1 MADHIPDFDDM
12 FPGYFNAGHFEDGER
27 TVTLRTIVR
36 EELAVIGKSGKPT
49 GDTQDKWVMVFADSP
64 NRMVLNET
72 NASLIRAM
80 FGRKTS
86 AWIGKRITLHSEPN
100 CGFGKPGVRVCGSP
114 DIDSDV
120 SARPGLMPK
129 PSRVYTLRRTQPPA
143 AEPKPAQVDP
153 SAALSSFH
161 AGAKGQHGLDPQ
173 TIDAWLKSIGQKP
186 ASKQS
191 VADLRAI
198 FADLGK
204 CKAWA
209 AEQGND
215 SADDGG
221 EYVE

>member
-12 FPGYFNAGHFEDGER
+12 FPGYFNAGHFADGER

-129 PSRVYTLRRTQPPA
+129 PSRVYTLRRTEPA
-143 AEPKPAQVDP
+143 ASPKPPEVDP
-153 SAALSSFH
+153 SDARAKLLEAARDKYGTDEATIRAWLAEQGGTDLDAMTVDDLRGLFRALSDI
-161 AGAKGQHGLDPQ
+161 A
-173 TIDAWLKSIGQKP
+173 
-186 ASKQS
+186 
-191 VADLRAI
+191 
-198 FADLGK
+198 
-204 CKAWA
+204 AWA
-209 AEQGND
+209 AEQG
-215 SADDGG
+215 DGG
-221 EYVE
+221 EYVD